1 MDFKDKQNI
10 SKKPMLNKEK
20 KMFQVTDDWPSA
32 SSTAL
37 ELFKSECKE
46 RK

>member
-1 MDFKDKQNI
+1 MDFKDNHNGF
-10 SKKPMLNKEK
+10 KKLLLKKEK

-32 SSTAL
+32 SSTAP